1 MKCVL
6 LSPER
11 ALFDGEVT
19 GIQLPAHDG
28 GMGILPGHAP
38 MIGRL
43 GDGFL
48 TLKTP
53 GKDETFLVF
62 DGFYRIDGNAVTILC
77 ADALPAREVK
87 GDAAAAELERAQK
100 LPAMTDAEHAA
111 RTAALRRA
119 ELKRRAAGA

>member
-11 ALFDGEVT
+11 ALFDGDVT
-19 GIQLPAHDG
+19 AIQLPAHDG

-48 TLKTP
+48 VLKTP

-62 DGFYRIDGNAVTILC
+62 DGFYRIAGDTVTVLC
-77 ADALPAREVK
+77 AEALPAREAK
-87 GDAAAAELERAQK
+87 ADAAAADHARATK
-100 LPAMTDAEHAA
+100 LSAATDAEYRTK
-111 RTAALRRA
+111 RTALM
-119 ELKRRAAGA
+119 RAALKKKASS

>member
-1 MKCVL
+1 MRCVL

-19 GIQLPAHDG
+19 GVQLPAHDG
-28 GMGILPGHAP
+28 GMGILPKHAP

-48 TLKTP
+48 QLKTP

-62 DGFYRIDGNAVTILC
+62 DGFYRISGDVVTVLC

-87 GDAAAAELERAQK
+87 PEAVAAEIERAK
-100 LPAMTDAEHAA
+100 RLPA
-111 RTAALRRA
+111 RTEDEYRA
-119 ELKRRAAGA
+119 RRAALTRAALKKKASS